1 MSNKRRVVPGV
12 HPYDGPA
19 GGWGAL
25 KATAIA
31 VRTQMDALDAPAT
44 LLRTNQPDGFDCPGC
59 AWPDKE
65 HKSTFQFCENGAKAV
80 TWEATSKRVT
90 AEFLAANSV
99 TSLLAKSDFE
109 LEGYGRLTQ
118 PLAYDKQSDTLR
130 PVSWEDACSRI
141 GKILRTMQPNEVE
154 FYTSGR
160 ASNEVAYLFQL
171 FAREFGTN
179 NFPDCSNMCHESTS
193 VGLPQSIGIG
203 KGTVSLDDFDKTE
216 LVISIGHNP
225 GTNHPR
231 MMGTLHELA
240 RRGVP
245 IIVFNPLKERAL
257 ERFAD
262 PQNVIEMATYRSTNI
277 ASTYFQVKAGGDAAA
292 LKGIAKALLRLE
304 EEQGEVLDQAFIT
317 EHTLGFADFAQ
328 DLHATLWQDIERESG
343 LTRDS
348 LERVAAAY
356 AKSNATIIT
365 YGMGITQHN
374 KGTSNVRLI
383 ADLLLMRGNIGKPG
397 AGICPL
403 RGHSNVQG
411 NRTVGITEKPS
422 AQFLANL
429 QRVFGFTPPQEH
441 GHDAVKALQAMIDGE
456 SKALLCLGG
465 NFAVAM
471 PDHERA
477 FPAVRSLDLSVHI
490 GTKLNR
496 SHLLVAKETFIL
508 PCLGRTELDIQE
520 TGRQS
525 ITVEDSMSMVHAS
538 SGKLKPGS
546 PQLRSEPAIVAA
558 MAMATLPESK
568 IDWLALVAD
577 YDRIRDLIEQT
588 IPGFDNYNQPIRHP
602 GGFRMPLPPTER
614 IWPTPTGKAM
624 FSVFH
629 GVHENQQVDGDDVMR
644 LVTLRSH
651 DQYNTTIYAMDD
663 RYRGIFGRRDVLF
676 MNEQDMAAQG
686 FEHGDRVDIRSALPG
701 NDQRLEDITLVAYS
715 IAPGTV
721 AAYYPEANVL
731 VPLDYL
737 DKESGTPSYK
747 SAPIRLTLRSKE
759 IRTLEGIR

>member
-1 MSNKRRVVPGV
+1 MNNKRRAVPGIR
-12 HPYDGPA
+12 PYDGPA

-90 AEFLAANSV
+90 PEFLAHNTV

-109 LEGYGRLTQ
+109 LEGYGRLTH
-118 PLAYDKQSDTLR
+118 PLRYDQASDTFR
-130 PVSWEDACSRI
+130 PVEWEDAFERI
-141 GKILRTMQPNEVE
+141 GEVLRGLEPDQVE

-160 ASNEVAYLFQL
+160 ASNEAAWLFQL
-171 FAREFGTN
+171 FAREYGTN
-179 NFPDCSNMCHESTS
+179 NFPDCSNMCHEATS
-193 VGLPQSIGIG
+193 VGLPRSIGIG

-245 IIVFNPLKERAL
+245 IIVLNPLRERAL

-262 PQNVIEMATYRSTNI
+262 PQSVIEMATYSSTDI

-292 LKGIAKALLRLE
+292 LKGIAKHLLQMEAGR
-304 EEQGEVLDQAFIT
+304 GNVLDHAFIA
-317 EHTLGFADFAQ
+317 EHTQGFEDFAADIAQ
-328 DLHATLWQDIERESG
+328 TSWDAIERESG
-343 LTRDS
+343 LS
-348 LERVAAAY
+348 QAALKQVADAY

-383 ADLLLMRGNIGKPG
+383 ADVLLLRGNIGKPG

-411 NRTVGITEKPS
+411 NRTVGISEKPTP
-422 AQFLANL
+422 AFLNRL
-429 QRVFGFTPPQEH
+429 KEVFGFEPPSHH
-441 GHDAVKALQAMIDGE
+441 GHDAVQATQAMIDGRAR
-456 SKALLCLGG
+456 ALICLGG

-471 PDHERA
+471 PDHENG
-477 FPAVRSLDLSVHI
+477 FPAMSKLDLSVHV

-496 SHLLVAKETFIL
+496 THLLVGKETFIL
-508 PCLGRTELDIQE
+508 PCLGRTELDMQAS
-520 TGRQS
+520 GRQS

-538 SGKLKPGS
+538 SGKLKPAS
-546 PQLRSEPAIVAA
+546 PLLRAEPAIVAG
-558 MAMATLPESK
+558 MAKATLK
-568 IDWLALVAD
+568 TTRVDWMHLVAD

-588 IPGFDNYNQPIRHP
+588 IPGFEDYNARIRVP
-602 GGFRMPLPPTER
+602 GGFRMPLPPTKR
-614 IWPTPTGKAM
+614 IWPTATGKAM
-624 FSVFH
+624 FSVFE
-629 GVHENQQVDGDDVMR
+629 GVNEDASGEGDNVLR
-644 LVTLRSH
+644 LITLRSH
-651 DQYNTTIYAMDD
+651 DQYNTTIYALDD
-663 RYRGIFGRRDVLF
+663 RYRGVFGRRDVLF
-676 MNEQDMAAQG
+676 MNEADMAQSG
-686 FEHGDRVDIRSALPG
+686 LEHGDRVDIETALPG
-701 NDQRLEDITLVAYS
+701 SAQRLEDITVVAYA
-715 IAPGTV
+715 IAPGSV
-721 AAYYPEANVL
+721 GAYYPEANVL

-747 SAPIRLTLRSKE
+747 SVPVRLTLRSKE
-759 IRTLEGIR
+759 IRSL

>member
-1 MSNKRRVVPGV
+1 MNNKRRAVPGIR
-12 HPYDGPA
+12 PYDGPA

-90 AEFLAANSV
+90 PEFLAHNTV

-109 LEGYGRLTQ
+109 LEGYGRLTH
-118 PLAYDKQSDTLR
+118 PLRYDQASDTFR
-130 PVSWEDACSRI
+130 PVEWEDAFERI
-141 GKILRTMQPNEVE
+141 GEVLRGLEPDQVE

-160 ASNEVAYLFQL
+160 ASNEAAWLFQL
-171 FAREFGTN
+171 FAREYGTN
-179 NFPDCSNMCHESTS
+179 NFPDCSNMCHEATS
-193 VGLPQSIGIG
+193 VGLPRSIGIG

-245 IIVFNPLKERAL
+245 IIVLNPLRERAL

-262 PQNVIEMATYRSTNI
+262 PQSVIEMATYSSTDI

-292 LKGIAKALLRLE
+292 LKGIAKHLLQMEAGR
-304 EEQGEVLDQAFIT
+304 GNVLDHAFIA
-317 EHTLGFADFAQ
+317 EHTQGFEDFAADIAQ
-328 DLHATLWQDIERESG
+328 TSWDAIERESG
-343 LTRDS
+343 LS
-348 LERVAAAY
+348 QAALKQVADAY

-383 ADLLLMRGNIGKPG
+383 ADVLLLRGNIGKPG

-411 NRTVGITEKPS
+411 NRTVGISEKPTPP
-422 AQFLANL
+422 FLNRL
-429 QRVFGFTPPQEH
+429 KEVFGFEPPSHH
-441 GHDAVKALQAMIDGE
+441 GHDAVQATQAMIDGRAR
-456 SKALLCLGG
+456 ALICLGG

-471 PDHERA
+471 PDHENG
-477 FPAVRSLDLSVHI
+477 FPAMSKLDLSVHV

-496 SHLLVAKETFIL
+496 THLLVGKETFIL
-508 PCLGRTELDIQE
+508 PCLGRTELDMQAS
-520 TGRQS
+520 GRQS

-538 SGKLKPGS
+538 SGKLKPAS
-546 PQLRSEPAIVAA
+546 PLLRAEPAIVAG
-558 MAMATLPESK
+558 MAKATLK
-568 IDWLALVAD
+568 TTRVDWMHLVAD

-588 IPGFDNYNQPIRHP
+588 IPGFEDYNARIRVP
-602 GGFRMPLPPTER
+602 GGFRMPLPPTKR
-614 IWPTPTGKAM
+614 IWPTATGKAM
-624 FSVFH
+624 FSVFE
-629 GVHENQQVDGDDVMR
+629 GVNEDASGEGDNVLR
-644 LVTLRSH
+644 LITLRSH
-651 DQYNTTIYAMDD
+651 DQYNTTIYALDD
-663 RYRGIFGRRDVLF
+663 RYRGVFGRRDVLF
-676 MNEQDMAAQG
+676 MNEADMAQSG
-686 FEHGDRVDIRSALPG
+686 LEHGDRVDIETALPG
-701 NDQRLEDITLVAYS
+701 SAQRLEDITVVAYA
-715 IAPGTV
+715 IAPGSV
-721 AAYYPEANVL
+721 GAYYPEANVL

-747 SAPIRLTLRSKE
+747 SVPVRLTLRSKE
-759 IRTLEGIR
+759 IRPL

>member
-1 MSNKRRVVPGV
+1 MNKKRRAVPGV

-90 AEFLAANSV
+90 AEFLAANTVS
-99 TSLLAKSDFE
+99 SLLAKSDFE
-109 LEGYGRLTQ
+109 LEGYGRLTD
-118 PLAYDKQSDTLR
+118 PLVYDRASDTLR
-130 PVSWEDACSRI
+130 PVSWERAFARI
-141 GKILRTMQPNEVE
+141 GEIVSGMQPDEVE

-160 ASNEVAYLFQL
+160 ASNEAAWLFQL
-171 FAREFGTN
+171 YARELGTN
-179 NFPDCSNMCHESTS
+179 NFPDCSNMCHEATS

-203 KGTVSLDDFDKTE
+203 KGTVSLDDFEQTE

-231 MMGTLHELA
+231 MMGTLHELS

-245 IIVFNPLKERAL
+245 IIVLNPLKERAL

-262 PQNVIEMATYRSTNI
+262 PQNVIEMATYSSTNI

-292 LKGIAKALLRLE
+292 LKGIAKALLQMDDDLDN
-304 EEQGEVLDQAFIT
+304 VLDSAFIA
-317 EHTLGFADFAQ
+317 EHTQNFPAFAD
-328 DLHATLWQDIERESG
+328 DLRLTRWHDIERESG
-343 LTRDS
+343 LTRDD
-348 LERVAAAY
+348 LQRVAAAY
-356 AKSNATIIT
+356 AKSNATIVT

-422 AQFLANL
+422 ASFLASL
-429 QRVFGFTPPQEH
+429 QREFGFVPPQAH
-441 GHDAVKALQAMIDGE
+441 GHDAVKALEAMIAGK

-471 PDHERA
+471 PDRQQA
-477 FPAVRSLDLSVHI
+477 FPAMQGLELSVHV

-496 SHLLVAKETFIL
+496 SHLLVAKETYIL
-508 PCLGRTELDIQE
+508 PCLGRTELDVQQS
-520 TGRQS
+520 GRQS

-538 SGKLKPGS
+538 SGKLKPAS
-546 PQLRSEPAIVAA
+546 PQLRSEPAIVAG
-558 MAMATLPESK
+558 MAMATLANTK
-568 IDWLALVAD
+568 VDWLALVAN
-577 YDRIRDLIEQT
+577 YDRIRELIERT
-588 IPGFDNYNQPIRHP
+588 VPGFENYNQRIRHP

-614 IWPTPTGKAM
+614 VWPTPTGKAM

-629 GVHENQQVDGDDVMR
+629 GVHENVQVDGEDVMR

-651 DQYNTTIYAMDD
+651 DQYNTTIYALDD
-663 RYRGIFGRRDVLF
+663 RYRGVFGRRDVLF
-676 MNEQDMAAQG
+676 MNEQDMANMG
-686 FEHGDRVDIRSALPG
+686 LEHGDRVDISTALPG
-701 NDQRLEDITLVAYS
+701 SHQRLEDITLVAYS

-721 AAYYPEANVL
+721 GAYYPEANVL
-731 VPLDYL
+731 VPLNYL
-737 DKESGTPSYK
+737 DEESGTPSYK
-747 SAPIRLTLRSKE
+747 SVPVRLTLRSKE
-759 IRTLEGIR
+759 ILPVAGLR